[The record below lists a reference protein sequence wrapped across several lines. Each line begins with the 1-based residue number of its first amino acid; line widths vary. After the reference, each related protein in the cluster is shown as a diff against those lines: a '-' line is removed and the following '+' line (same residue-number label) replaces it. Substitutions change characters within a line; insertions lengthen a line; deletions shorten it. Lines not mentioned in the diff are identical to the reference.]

1 MRTKVS
7 WLARCTAVPDVV
19 VLHAIAVPCSQCTHQ
34 GNTYTRV
41 SPPRCNA
48 SDHHQSTLVVHM
60 RRERVPAGS
69 GEGLQKEQLLYLNTH
84 AHNQVRDITQ
94 LCGAAAASVAAPT
107 SHSYSQCLHVCSQ
120 SACCVHH
127 TSGKSLKER
136 HHHGAAQAWSREKV
150 GIEGAEQPEAGG
162 KHHTGQ

>member
-1 MRTKVS
+1 MPVAVGNVKDKGK
-7 WLARCTAVPDVV
+7 LACTPVPSVA

-84 AHNQVRDITQ
+84 AHNQVRNVTQ
-94 LCGAAAASVAAPT
+94 LWGTAAPT
-107 SHSYSQCLHVCSQ
+107 SHNYLQCLHVYSQ
-120 SACCVHH
+120 SAHCVHQRQVYDG
-127 TSGKSLKER
+127 TAPPRSY
-136 HHHGAAQAWSREKV
+136 AQAWSRR
-150 GIEGAEQPEAGG
+150 EGR
-162 KHHTGQ
+162 H